1 MLACLR
7 RSHGRSQSQAPRCYV
22 AAASALAL
30 SSLPHRRDCSSER
43 HHLPS
48 AQATTRHGA
57 ARSPSTSGATA
68 VVSGD
73 LQARFFSQVPG
84 CKFDS
89 LPDPSAP
96 SRGEAVAGAGFSA
109 LMPLPRTCSGL
120 MLKRIFGRARRL
132 AVAVVNATERIVWR
146 SSQGTRC
153 RRPPGCAWLASSTPS
168 DKQTAVRL
176 QRRGERE
183 GSQEG

>member
-1 MLACLR
+1 MAVLR
-7 RSHGRSQSQAPRCYV
+7 A
-22 AAASALAL
+22 
-30 SSLPHRRDCSSER
+30 R
-43 HHLPS
+43 HLV
-48 AQATTRHGA
+48 ATTRHGA

-109 LMPLPRTCSGL
+109 LMPLPRKLWFDAEKHFWQSKTS
-120 MLKRIFGRARRL
+120 RRGRGQCDRTDSL
-132 AVAVVNATERIVWR
+132 AVLSRHKVPKAPRVRVVGIVNPL
-146 SSQGTRC
+146 G
-153 RRPPGCAWLASSTPS
+153 
-168 DKQTAVRL
+168 
-176 QRRGERE
+176 
-183 GSQEG
+183 